1 MLRIENSN
9 YNKEG
14 SEFFVAGAAATG
26 RAMDGSMIGW
36 LPRVGLGRGTAGAPA
51 GWLYGCKQAGT
62 QAGRQAGSQAEA
74 ERSSSTVRATM
85 GHISRTRD
93 GKSPQWTKEEDGGR
107 GRREVIKSRAAIS

>member
-62 QAGRQAGSQAEA
+62 QAGRQAHRPKQN
-74 ERSSSTVRATM
+74 VRHPRFEQQWDTFHAREM
-85 GHISRTRD
+85 ESRHNGRRKRTED
-93 GKSPQWTKEEDGGR
+93 ADGG
-107 GRREVIKSRAAIS
+107 K